1 MITANDFRA
10 RLAPATLTTAEVE
23 ALIAATTD
31 KALHERQPRFTVTIP
46 RHSMDLAKKIA
57 VAAGWSVEVMTVRS
71 SEPDAPD
78 GLRCSLP

>member
-1 MITANDFRA
+1 MITANEYRNKLTPA
-10 RLAPATLTTAEVE
+10 MMSEAVIEERLGTA
-23 ALIAATTD
+23 ADAAMI
-31 KALHERQPRFTVTIP
+31 KRQTSFVVNIP

-71 SEPDAPD
+71 MEADAPD